1 MFEMGVLVPYSA
13 TGISILGRFI
23 FMYLLYTK
31 RSTNI
36 YSLIF
41 CYLNLVS
48 SSLWIVYSVDIE
60 NQPLLVRSSID
71 IALFVL
77 SSSYIM
83 YNRKYYRLEREEER
97 KEIEKKEI
105 EKKEI
110 EKKEIEKKEIEKKEI
125 ESNKINIEYSV
136 VKI

>member
-1 MFEMGVLVPYSA
+1 MFEIRVLVPYSA

-48 SSLWIVYSVDIE
+48 SSLWIVYSLDIE
-60 NQPLLVRSSID
+60 NQPVLVRSSID

-83 YNRKYYRLEREEER
+83 YNRKYYRLEREEEM

-105 EKKEI
+105 EM
-110 EKKEIEKKEIEKKEI
+110 KEI

>member
-1 MFEMGVLVPYSA
+1 
-13 TGISILGRFI
+13 
-23 FMYLLYTK
+23 
-31 RSTNI
+31 
-36 YSLIF
+36 
-41 CYLNLVS
+41 LVS

-83 YNRKYYRLEREEER
+83 YNRKYYRLEREEEM

-105 EKKEI
+105 EM
-110 EKKEIEKKEIEKKEI
+110 KEI

>member
-1 MFEMGVLVPYSA
+1 MYGEIIPYSA

-48 SSLWIVYSVDIE
+48 SSLWVVYSMNIE
-60 NQPLLVRSSID
+60 NQPLTIRSSID
-71 IALFVL
+71 IVLFVF
-77 SSSYIM
+77 STSYIT
-83 YNRKYYRLEREEER
+83 YNRKYYTLEREEM
-97 KEIEKKEI
+97 KQIE
-105 EKKEI
+105 
-110 EKKEIEKKEIEKKEI
+110 
-125 ESNKINIEYSV
+125 NIQL
-136 VKI
+136 

>member
-1 MFEMGVLVPYSA
+1 MFEMGVLIPYSA

-83 YNRKYYRLEREEER
+83 YNRKYYRLEREER
-97 KEIEKKEI
+97 KEIER
-105 EKKEI
+105 
-110 EKKEIEKKEIEKKEI
+110 KEI